1 MEFQSVRGKN
11 HLIQPIGYC
20 EVRKTR
26 IVGSKVRSIQEQFLI
41 HQVAYEFESPLLCI
55 PKPIRLEET
64 SYTMEQIWAGSYLP
78 PLVIPYFPLLVSELR
93 RFRDFLVSRNLY
105 PIGFTI
111 LQIGPESIE
120 RWARTPSTPQFALVD
135 TSHFGVIQGSWV
147 SIPKLCITTLNEMN
161 TFFEVFLSKKEE
173 ASLQEE
179 LLDHPDLP
187 FAKFLP
193 PS

>member
-1 MEFQSVRGKN
+1 
-11 HLIQPIGYC
+11 
-20 EVRKTR
+20 
-26 IVGSKVRSIQEQFLI
+26 
-41 HQVAYEFESPLLCI
+41 
-55 PKPIRLEET
+55 
-64 SYTMEQIWAGSYLP
+64 
-78 PLVIPYFPLLVSELR
+78 
-93 RFRDFLVSRNLY
+93 
-105 PIGFTI
+105 
-111 LQIGPESIE
+111 
-120 RWARTPSTPQFALVD
+120 
-135 TSHFGVIQGSWV
+135 V